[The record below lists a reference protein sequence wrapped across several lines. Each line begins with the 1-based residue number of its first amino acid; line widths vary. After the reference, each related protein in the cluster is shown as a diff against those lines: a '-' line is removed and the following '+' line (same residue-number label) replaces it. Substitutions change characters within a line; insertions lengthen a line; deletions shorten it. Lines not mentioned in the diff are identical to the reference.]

1 MLLPLLSALWRL
13 ALLALLTLLPAVL
26 LLLLLALLSALLL
39 LLLLLPLRLLT
50 MLSAALLLSLV
61 AALITAFL
69 ALLLRSAALVV
80 VGLRLGKEHGRGLR
94 LVWFWQRS
102 MVAGSSGY
110 SDSGNTGENGACH
123 QQTPELCHR
132 DIP

>member
-26 LLLLLALLSALLL
+26 LLLLLALLST
-39 LLLLLPLRLLT
+39 LLLLLPLPLRLLT
-50 MLSAALLLSLV
+50 LLSAALLLSLV

-80 VGLRLGKEHGRGLR
+80 VGLRLGKEHGRGLC